1 MRIQARAP
9 SRRSSVN
16 WSEAHHALL
25 HGLACVLL
33 AAAVGCRANAT
44 KVAAAEAP
52 IVPVSQPI
60 LREVT
65 DYVDFTGRTE
75 SVYPVDIRPRVTG
88 YLVEMPFQEGEEVK
102 AGDLLFVIDPR
113 PYKAQLDQAQ
123 GQVDLYQASLKLA
136 RTTLARDRAI
146 NAASRGSVSQQ
157 QFDQEQAM
165 VDEADARV
173 KAFEKSMEISRLSYE
188 FTRVVSPIDGQ
199 ISRYYLTLGNL
210 VNQDQTLLTT
220 VMSVDPMYVYFEMD
234 EPTLLRT
241 RKAVN
246 EGKIK
251 LRDKNTKIPVTMEL
265 QGETGFPHQG
275 TINFVNNQVNAT
287 TGSILVR
294 AVFPNPLPNAGRRLF
309 SPGMFVRIRL
319 PIGAAHPALVIVD
332 RAVGSDQG
340 LKYVYVL
347 DADNKAQYRRVTTG
361 APEAGGLRIIADGLK
376 PDDWVVFGGL
386 QQVRPRM
393 TVKPERASMLSS
405 GQPDE
410 PKTASRAGESKKVA
424 KTEPSVVP
432 VSHPVRREVT
442 NFVDFTG
449 RTEAVHSVDIRSRVT
464 GYLTKMPFQEGE
476 EVKAGDLLFIVD
488 PRPYKAQLDQAQ
500 GQVDLYQASL
510 KLARTT
516 LARDRAINSIKPGSV
531 SAQQFDSEQAMVDEA
546 EARVRAYEKSRE
558 ISALSHEFTRVL
570 SPIDGQISRYYQS
583 LGNLVNQDQTLLT
596 TVVSVDPM
604 YVYFEMDEPTLLRT
618 RKAVNEGK
626 IKLPDRRLRIPVLM
640 GLQGESGFPHD
651 GAINFVNNQV
661 NPTTGSILV
670 RGVFPNQLPKGGH
683 RLLSPG
689 MFVRIRL
696 PIGQPYSTL
705 LVIDRVVGSD
715 QQGLKYVYVLDKA
728 NKVQMRH
735 VTTGPLQDD
744 GLRVIEHG
752 LADGDLVVVGA
763 LQQVRP
769 GDDVKPAPAPMPS
782 FAQANAADI
791 EVLPAD
797 VKKKAASSGKSKAIP
812 APGENKP
819 APSPPSEPTK
829 H

>member
-1 MRIQARAP
+1 MRIPARYRLRHFFP
-9 SRRSSVN
+9 QLSRAERGV
-16 WSEAHHALL
+16 LP
-25 HGLACVLL
+25 GFACILL
-33 AAAVGCRANAT
+33 AVVAGCQANANRVT
-44 KVAAAEAP
+44 TAEAP
-52 IVPVSQPI
+52 VVPVGQPI
-60 LREVT
+60 KREVT

-75 SVYPVDIRPRVTG
+75 SIYPVDIRPRVTG

-102 AGDLLFVIDPR
+102 AGDLLYVIDPR

-136 RTTLARDRAI
+136 KTTLARDRAI
-146 NAASRGSVSQQ
+146 NESSRGSISQQ

-173 KAFEKSMEISRLSYE
+173 KAFEKSMEIYKLSYE

-251 LRDKNTKIPVTMEL
+251 RDKNTRIPVSMAL

-275 TINFVNNQVNAT
+275 TINFVNNQVNPT

-294 AVFPNPLPNAGRRLF
+294 GIFPNPLPKSGRRLL

-319 PIGAAHPALVIVD
+319 PISEPHPALLVAD

-340 LKYVYVL
+340 LKFLYVL
-347 DADNKAQYRRVTTG
+347 DAENKAQYRRVTTG
-361 APEAGGLRIIADGLK
+361 APEDGGLRVITEGLE
-376 PDDWVVFGGL
+376 PDDWIVYGGL

-393 TVKPERASMLSS
+393 TVRPERASMLASS
-405 GQPDE
+405 QPDT
-410 PKTASRAGESKKVA
+410 PKKEAPSRTTKKVA
-424 KTEPSVVP
+424 KAEPASVP
-432 VSHPVRREVT
+432 VSHPVQRTVT

-464 GYLTKMPFQEGE
+464 GYLNKMPFQEGE

-510 KLARTT
+510 RLARTT
-516 LARDRAINSIKPGSV
+516 LARDRAINSLSPGSV
-531 SAQQFDSEQAMVDEA
+531 SHQQFDTEQAMVDEA
-546 EARVRAYEKSRE
+546 EARVKAYEKSRE
-558 ISALSHEFTRVL
+558 VSWLSHEFTRVV

-626 IKLPDRRLRIPVLM
+626 IKLPDKGIRIPVLM
-640 GLQGESGFPHD
+640 GLQGEEGFPHQ

-670 RGVFPNQLPKGGH
+670 RGLFPNHLPKGGH

-696 PIGQPYSTL
+696 PIGQPYPAL
-705 LVIDRVVGSD
+705 LVIDRAVGSD
-715 QQGLKYVYVLDKA
+715 QQGLKYVYVLDSA
-728 NKVQMRH
+728 NKPQTRH
-735 VTTGPLQDD
+735 VTTGSLQDD
-744 GLRVIEHG
+744 GLRVIEQG
-752 LADGDLVVVGA
+752 LKPGDLVVVGA

-769 GDDVKPAPAPMPS
+769 GDDVKPAPVPMPS
-782 FAQANAADI
+782 FTLANAADL
-791 EVLPAD
+791 EARSD
-797 VKKKAASSGKSKAIP
+797 QVKKDASSAESKKATPIS
-812 APGENKP
+812 GESPK
-819 APSPPSEPTK
+819 ATPSPSEPTK